1 MTMTNSKTAATA
13 NMESSKKLLWIARA
27 CMIIALIGVSITSYY
42 FHHPEN
48 RFITR
53 SFDPQIDQTLFF
65 SVPLFIIVLGSW
77 FWPIEGGIIAMLYG
91 GLSLFQIWSM
101 SMLASPLTLIP
112 APLYALLYG
121 VFIIGGI
128 LHLTSG
134 LRLKKPLPKAETG
147 ESRRLR
153 WAARITP
160 FVAIAASI
168 VLLTAIYPQYIIWVA
183 VSILASIVAGIA
195 WAWSAAGSILIILFC
210 FWQLSIFM
218 NCPDE
223 IKVISFVLYG
233 IFLAGGILHLVIAW
247 RERKLHSS

>member
-1 MTMTNSKTAATA
+1 MAESETADTA
-13 NMESSKKLLWIARA
+13 SMKSSKGLLWIARA
-27 CMIIALIGVSITSYY
+27 CLLISAVGVVIASYY

-65 SVPLFIIVLGSW
+65 STPLFIIVLGSW

-101 SMLASPLTLIP
+101 STLASPLTLIP
-112 APLYALLYG
+112 SPVYALLYG
-121 VFIIGGI
+121 IFIIGGI
-128 LHLTSG
+128 LHLTTG
-134 LRLKKPLPKAETG
+134 LKLKKPLPKAETA
-147 ESRRLR
+147 ESRQLR

-168 VLLTAIYPQYIIWVA
+168 VLLTAIYPRYIIWVA

-233 IFLAGGILHLVIAW
+233 IFLVGGILHLLIAW
-247 RERKLHSS
+247 RERRLRAG

>member
-1 MTMTNSKTAATA
+1 MKD
-13 NMESSKKLLWIARA
+13 SKKILWIARA
-27 CMIIALIGVSITSYY
+27 CLVASAVGIVIASYY

-65 SVPLFIIVLGSW
+65 SVPLFIIFLGSW
-77 FWPIEGGIIAMLYG
+77 FWPVEGGIIAMLYG

-112 APLYALLYG
+112 APLYVLLYG
-121 VFIIGGI
+121 IFVTGGI
-128 LHLTSG
+128 LHLTAG

-147 ESRRLR
+147 VSKQLR

-168 VLLTAIYPQYIIWVA
+168 VLLTAIYPRYTLWVFI
-183 VSILASIVAGIA
+183 SILASIVAGIA
-195 WAWSAAGSILIILFC
+195 WAWPAAGGILIILFC
-210 FWQLSIFM
+210 FWQLSWFM

-223 IKVISFVLYG
+223 IKTIFFVLYG
-233 IFLAGGILHLVIAW
+233 IFLVCGILHLLIAW
-247 RERKLHSS
+247 REGRLRGR